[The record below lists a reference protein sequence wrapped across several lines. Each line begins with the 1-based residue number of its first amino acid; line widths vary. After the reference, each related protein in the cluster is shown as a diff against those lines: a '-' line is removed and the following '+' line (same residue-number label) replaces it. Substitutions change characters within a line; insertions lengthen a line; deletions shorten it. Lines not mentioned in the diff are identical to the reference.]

1 MEQQNTEPAA
11 DDSNVEA
18 KTVEP
23 DTDNVTDET
32 TVESGNAEAKKY
44 RLQRNEAR
52 QERDAFATRLETL
65 QRSIIDERCNSLQ
78 VKPAGF
84 WASGV
89 EIAALLDGDGNL
101 DNEKVKAAIKK
112 AADDLGL
119 RPPMGVHVPGAG
131 NNPQLPRMDS
141 WTSSF
146 KPRAQR

>member
-11 DDSNVEA
+11 DNVTDEA

-101 DNEKVKAAIKK
+101 EDAKVTAAIKK
-112 AADDLGL
+112 AADELGL

-131 NNPQLPRMDS
+131 NNPELPRTDN
-141 WTSSF
+141 WTASF
-146 KPRAQR
+146 KPRARR